1 MTLRTALVIAAALA
15 ATGAAAAP
23 KPAPHKAAPAA
34 KPAAAAAPAAGHVGA
49 IARGPADTRD
59 PATLIAVFDAAGA
72 TAQTAHK
79 EADSVLVA
87 VSSRF
92 AAFSVQYAGCDPAG
106 KACKAAVFDS
116 QAVGSPT
123 LVQLNSFNQASA
135 MCRGFV
141 DHGGKAH
148 VVMSLMLFGDDT
160 RDHLVTEL
168 AAWQGCIADFSA
180 FAKDP
185 VSYLASAP

>member
-1 MTLRTALVIAAALA
+1 MSLRTLLLIAAVFA
-15 ATGAAAAP
+15 ATGATAAP
-23 KPAPHKAAPAA
+23 KPAPHKAPA
-34 KPAAAAAPAAGHVGA
+34 KPAATAAPAAGHVGA
-49 IARGPADTRD
+49 IAGGPADTRD

-92 AAFSVQYAGCDPAG
+92 ASFSVQYAGCDPAG
-106 KACKAAVFDS
+106 KGCKAALLDS
-116 QAVGSPT
+116 QAVGTPT
-123 LVQLNSFNQASA
+123 LAQLNSFNQASA
-135 MCRGFV
+135 MCRGYV
-141 DHGGKAH
+141 DRNGKAH
-148 VVMSLMLFGDDT
+148 VLMSLLLFGDDT
-160 RDHLVTEL
+160 REHLVTQL

-185 VSYLASAP
+185 VAYLASAP